1 MEKSLVVVS
10 RMWHEPFIRIDVT
23 NVGIGITMTL
33 DDFVQALE
41 KEAGLSLRVAAERV
55 VAGMKA
61 ETTKAV

>member
-1 MEKSLVVVS
+1 MERSLVVVS

-23 NVGIGITMTL
+23 NVGIGLTMTL

-41 KEAGLSLRVAAERV
+41 HEAGVPLRTAAERV

-61 ETTKAV
+61 ETTKVV